1 MRYQIQPHD
10 TLVYQGKE
18 MEASGCHNKG
28 IRVMTT
34 AKKSLPK
41 GVVFSPVEA
50 PPDATASY
58 NWLNDRIYLSNKLS
72 DPAKYAEIIKESEAA
87 LVEYRKHYEVEKTA
101 RERIE
106 KAEAV
111 LKDKTIKGY
120 KRSEARIEKANA
132 EIALNI
138 FRHNVRSS
146 ITDVLT
152 HEYGHF
158 IQRHAEVDYV
168 PKNVFG
174 MRALG
179 GKLMGVVWK
188 YDINTVYSR
197 NGKID
202 ASKISKYATESPY
215 EAFAEGF
222 LAMEKGE
229 NVPDSIAT
237 VIKEAMRKAGVKSV
251 CTKNAGW

>member
-1 MRYQIQPHD
+1 MITKNYKLYGHD
-10 TLVYQGKE
+10 GHRQG
-18 MEASGCHNKG
+18 ASFLTSCDFDVRTTKG
-28 IRVMTT
+28 KR
-34 AKKSLPK
+34 L
-41 GVVFSPVEA
+41 
-50 PPDATASY
+50 
-58 NWLNDRIYLSNKLS
+58 LNR
-72 DPAKYAEIIKESEAA
+72 
-87 LVEYRKHYEVEKTA
+87 
-101 RERIE
+101 
-106 KAEAV
+106 
-111 LKDKTIKGY
+111 
-120 KRSEARIEKANA
+120 
-132 EIALNI
+132 
-138 FRHNVRSS
+138 
-146 ITDVLT
+146 LT

-251 CTKNAGW
+251 CTKNAGC